1 MKSRNQ
7 KILKIHSQELRL
19 EFDDGLEELLVVLDD
34 AGLAEGLDLHALFEG
49 PLRQVLLRLVEDPEE
64 ALSLILFE

>member
-1 MKSRNQ
+1 M
-7 KILKIHSQELRL
+7 
-19 EFDDGLEELLVVLDD
+19 VLDD

-64 ALSLILFE
+64 ALSLILFERAKHFDNSTNFTVTECFSPFWTWFQGR

>member
-1 MKSRNQ
+1 MKSKNQ

-19 EFDDGLEELLVVLDD
+19 EFDDCLEELLVVLDD

-64 ALSLILFE
+64 ALSLILFK